1 MTFAE
6 MSYSDR
12 KGEAL
17 MGIEEIGGNVLVRD
31 IMTSP
36 VITAKKGNSIEKIA
50 KIMEENDIGSV
61 IVVDDKENPLGIVT
75 ERDIVKRV
83 VSKNILPS
91 KFKVEDA
98 MSAPLVT
105 ISAEASVS
113 EAARIMSRLKIRR
126 LGVFYKGRLD
136 GVVSSK
142 NIVAVT
148 PELMDILTEKARIT
162 RPNQNSG
169 NKVHGESLLGYCD
182 ECGHWST
189 FLKVADGKNLCEDC
203 RAEEEDEQEEE
214 ST

>member
-1 MTFAE
+1 MTSVE

-12 KGEAL
+12 EGEAL
-17 MGIEEIGGNVLVRD
+17 MGIEEIDGIVLVRD

-36 VITAKKGNSIEKIA
+36 VVTAKKGDTIEKIA
-50 KIMEENDIGSV
+50 KIMEEIDIGSV
-61 IVVDDKENPLGIVT
+61 IVVDDKDNPLGIVT

-113 EAARIMSRLKIRR
+113 EAARVMSRLKIRR
-126 LGVFYKGRLD
+126 LGVFYKGRLE

-142 NIVAVT
+142 NIVSVT
-148 PELMDILTEKARIT
+148 PELMDILSEKARIT
-162 RPNQNSG
+162 GPKQNSG

-182 ECGHWST
+182 ECGRWST
-189 FLKVADGKNLCEDC
+189 SLKVVDGKNLCEDC
-203 RAEEEDEQEEE
+203 RAGEEGEEAE